1 MVRQAIIRLRH
12 KEAHKK
18 PSRLRDFILG
28 WQDGLV
34 NVLGVILGVATAT
47 SDTRMVLIAAMAATF
62 AESISMMAVAYT
74 SFKAEADFYRSELAR
89 EKLEVETMPEAERSE
104 IRSIFRSMGF
114 GGALLAKAVR
124 TVSSNKKR
132 WIDFM
137 MDRELKLSPPK
148 FSPLN
153 IAVIVGASALIGSLI
168 PAVPFFLLPISSAI
182 MVTLLVSVTVLFFV
196 GYYKSATTVG
206 NPIRGGL
213 EMSAIGMLAAIAGYA
228 IGAIFGVVLV

>member
-1 MVRQAIIRLRH
+1 MVREAIIRLGH
-12 KEAHKK
+12 KEPHKK

-74 SFKAEADFYRSELAR
+74 SFKAEADFYKSELAR
-89 EKLEVETMPEAERSE
+89 EKREVETIPDKERAE
-104 IRSIFRSMGF
+104 IRSIFKRMGF

-137 MDRELKLSPPK
+137 MDRELKLSPQK
-148 FSPLN
+148 FSPIN
-153 IAVIVGASALIGSLI
+153 IALIVGASALMGSLI
-168 PAVPFFLLPISSAI
+168 PAVPFFLLPLQSAI
-182 MVTLLVSVTVLFFV
+182 IASLVVSVIVLFFV
-196 GYYKSATTVG
+196 GFYKSVTTVG

-213 EMSAIGMLAAIAGYA
+213 EMAAIGMLAAIAGYA
-228 IGAIFGVVLV
+228 IGAIFGAVIV